1 MLQMV
6 MLLSVSIDDLNSI
19 LYFSFTRTD
28 SNPALESKSSHF
40 SNMFAFFANFFLY
53 LRFSSRF
60 GFLISEKACESFFAK
75 PSFFHAIGKRQF
87 FGHFICKGR
96 FLCKYL

>member
-1 MLQMV
+1 

-60 GFLISEKACESFFAK
+60 GFLISEKACESFSAKTGFSCHRKKAIFFAQDK
-75 PSFFHAIGKRQF
+75 KISHP
-87 FGHFICKGR
+87 
-96 FLCKYL
+96 L

>member
-40 SNMFAFFANFFLY
+40 SNMFAFFANFFFCICVS
-53 LRFSSRF
+53 RQDSAFS
-60 GFLISEKACESFFAK
+60 FLKKRVKVFPPE
-75 PSFFHAIGKRQF
+75 PDFHAIGKWRF
-87 FGHFICKGR
+87 FVHFIYFAR
-96 FLCKYL
+96 FFVHTK